1 MTFFILQPLS
11 FSLSRYTASFAQF
24 AYCNPIGAH
33 PSGAS
38 RHVYQKRPGCLPF
51 SASFEV
57 FARHMPTLETEQIEL
72 SPSSAPEDS
81 PQTPRKRAPR
91 KRKSAAKTE
100 TSAIEAVAE
109 AVAVA
114 EVAPTPEPEV
124 AVEPES
130 ENEEEF
136 SPALLFLEDFVVT
149 SLLSAGHA
157 LTSEKLAERAEG
169 WSLPLPALGQAL
181 TQSKRVRFDD
191 GAWNLIWHSERRN
204 QSREDRARAPIESLI
219 RELLLAVGKPLPI
232 PVIAREVGLMLH
244 SHDPNLKNTV
254 AGIIKTLRWAIA
266 IAPGIY
272 LHENWM
278 LRTGAPDDELLI
290 RENRLSR
297 DPDFQGLR
305 EFAEISATEP
315 GAIALELMEFTG
327 GPLNQKVIGFFVH
340 CNAPGP
346 FSPRELAATLNDRAR
361 FQPLIDGFVTLQA
374 QIPDLRALTQ
384 EWLGELIAPAAQS
397 ETETI
402 VAAANEPQAE
412 AAPQAEIEA
421 PVETEVAAVA
431 ASDGEAQSAEV
442 ENAEPEVA
450 AAEPTPESLDLAA
463 RGAEVPPYV
472 GVVPETLLP
481 IALQIVDPKTDAPFD
496 YALDDAGLEE
506 SAAAFVHD
514 PMWEDIGEEIEV
526 ALLPEADKTPTE
538 TKIVM
543 LNHHIRSGTVKI
555 RGVDRAFFGMTEP
568 FVQFK
573 FHDPEDDETLE
584 VWAARAIGIVYEMGQ
599 WFDENLPPSGGTIKF
614 ERSDKGI
621 EISVDRP
628 NAETFLTPR
637 RLHELEDLRRPAA
650 KMSLFELLSRLVE
663 DHPAGMTLPALWAEV
678 NVVRRTS
685 KRLMTSVLSS
695 YGVFS
700 CKEGRNKEM
709 VWLYDKNGGGFREEK
724 RAFVRR

>member
-1 MTFFILQPLS
+1 
-11 FSLSRYTASFAQF
+11 
-24 AYCNPIGAH
+24 
-33 PSGAS
+33 
-38 RHVYQKRPGCLPF
+38 
-51 SASFEV
+51 
-57 FARHMPTLETEQIEL
+57 MPTLETEQIES

-81 PQTPRKRAPR
+81 PKPPRKRAPR

-100 TSAIEAVAE
+100 APAVD
-109 AVAVA
+109 AVA
-114 EVAPTPEPEV
+114 EVAPTPQSVTEPETV
-124 AVEPES
+124 VEPEP
-130 ENEEEF
+130 EHEEEF

-169 WSLPLPALGQAL
+169 WSLPLPAIGQAL
-181 TQSKRVRFDD
+181 TKSKRVRFDD

-204 QSREDRARAPIESLI
+204 QSREDRARSPIEALI
-219 RELLLAVGKPLPI
+219 REILMAVGKPLPV

-254 AGIIKTLRWAIA
+254 TGIIKTLRWAIP

-278 LRTGAPDDELLI
+278 LRTGAPDDDMLI

-315 GAIALELMEFTG
+315 STVALELMEFTG

-346 FSPRELAATLNDRAR
+346 FSPRELAATLNDRAL

-384 EWLGELIAPAAQS
+384 EWLQELIAPAAQS

-402 VAAANEPQAE
+402 VAAANEPQPAT
-412 AAPQAEIEA
+412 EIEA
-421 PVETEVAAVA
+421 PIDTPTDDVAALDA
-431 ASDGEAQSAEV
+431 ATENIASEVAEV
-442 ENAEPEVA
+442 ES
-450 AAEPTPESLDLAA
+450 EPTPESLELAL
-463 RGAEVPPYV
+463 RSAEVPPYV
-472 GVVPETLLP
+472 GVMPETLLP

-496 YALDDAGLEE
+496 YALDDAGLDGG
-506 SAAAFVHD
+506 AANFVHD

-526 ALLPEADKTPTE
+526 AALHESDKTPTE

-543 LNHHIRSGTVKI
+543 LNHHIRSGTVKV
-555 RGVDRAFFGMTEP
+555 RGIDRAFFGMTEP

-573 FHDPEDDETLE
+573 FHDPEDDENLD
-584 VWAARAIGIVYEMGQ
+584 VWVARAIGIVYEMGQ

-614 ERSDKGI
+614 ERTDKGI

-628 NAETFLTPR
+628 NAETFMTPR
-637 RLHELEDLRRPAA
+637 RLHELEDLRKPAA

-663 DHPAGMTLPALWAEV
+663 DHPAGMTLPSLWAEV

-685 KRLMTSVLSS
+685 KRLMASVLSS

-700 CKEGRNKEM
+700 HKEGRNKETL
-709 VWLYDKNGGGFREEK
+709 WLYDKNGGGFREEK
-724 RAFVRR
+724 RPFVRR

>member
-1 MTFFILQPLS
+1 
-11 FSLSRYTASFAQF
+11 
-24 AYCNPIGAH
+24 
-33 PSGAS
+33 
-38 RHVYQKRPGCLPF
+38 
-51 SASFEV
+51 
-57 FARHMPTLETEQIEL
+57 MPTLETEKIES
-72 SPSSAPEDS
+72 SPITSTS
-81 PQTPRKRAPR
+81 PATAKTPRKRAPR

-100 TSAIEAVAE
+100 APA
-109 AVAVA
+109 A
-114 EVAPTPEPEV
+114 EVAAPVAPLEVAPEPEP
-124 AVEPES
+124 EP
-130 ENEEEF
+130 EEEF

-157 LTSEKLAERAEG
+157 LSSEKLAERAEG
-169 WSLPLPALGQAL
+169 WTLPLPAIGQAL

-204 QSREDRARAPIESLI
+204 QSREDRARAPIEALI
-219 RELLLAVGKPLPI
+219 RELLLAVGKPLPV

-254 AGIIKTLRWAIA
+254 SNIIQTLRWAIP
-266 IAPGIY
+266 IAPGVY

-290 RENRLSR
+290 RENRLGR

-305 EFAEISATEP
+305 EFAEISGKTPAD
-315 GAIALELMEFTG
+315 IALELLEFTG
-327 GPLNQKVIGFFVH
+327 SPLHQKIIGFFVH
-340 CNAPGP
+340 CHAPGP
-346 FSPRELAATLNDRAR
+346 FSPRELAATLNDRKL
-361 FQPLIDGFVTLQA
+361 FQPMIDGFVTSQA
-374 QIPDLRALTQ
+374 QLPDLKSQTQ
-384 EWLGELIAPAAQS
+384 EWLNELIAPTTQS
-397 ETETI
+397 ETDTI
-402 VAAANEPQAE
+402 VAAAAEPVAPV
-412 AAPQAEIEA
+412 AATATKAEA
-421 PVETEVAAVA
+421 PV
-431 ASDGEAQSAEV
+431 GEAEAIAPEAIEESAPEI
-442 ENAEPEVA
+442 AEPE
-450 AAEPTPESLDLAA
+450 AEPTPEALDLAA

-481 IALQIVDPKTDAPFD
+481 IALQIIDPKTEAPFD
-496 YALDDAGLEE
+496 YALDDAGLDGG
-506 SAAAFVHD
+506 AADFVHD

-526 ALLPEADKTPTE
+526 AFLPAPDKAPTE

-555 RGVDRAFFGMTEP
+555 RDVDRAFFGMDEP

-584 VWAARAIGIVYEMGQ
+584 VWVARAIGIVYEMGQ
-599 WFDENLPPSGGTIKF
+599 WFDENLPPSGGTMKF
-614 ERSDKGI
+614 ERTDKGV

-628 NAETFLTPR
+628 NAETFMTPR
-637 RLHELEDLRRPAA
+637 RLHELEDLRKPAA
-650 KMSLFELLSRLVE
+650 RMSLFELLSRLVE

-685 KRLMTSVLSS
+685 KRLMASVLSS

-700 CKEGRNKEM
+700 CKEGRNKAM
-709 VWLYDKNGGGFREEK
+709 LWTYDKNGGGFREEK

>member
-1 MTFFILQPLS
+1 
-11 FSLSRYTASFAQF
+11 
-24 AYCNPIGAH
+24 
-33 PSGAS
+33 
-38 RHVYQKRPGCLPF
+38 
-51 SASFEV
+51 
-57 FARHMPTLETEQIEL
+57 MPTLETEQIES
-72 SPSSAPEDS
+72 SPAPEDS
-81 PQTPRKRAPR
+81 PKKPRKRAPR
-91 KRKSAAKTE
+91 KRKSAAEKAA
-100 TSAIEAVAE
+100 SATPTASAPAVASAPE
-109 AVAVA
+109 A
-114 EVAPTPEPEV
+114 TPEPEP
-124 AVEPES
+124 EP
-130 ENEEEF
+130 EEEF

-169 WSLPLPALGQAL
+169 WSLPLPAIGQAL
-181 TQSKRVRFDD
+181 TKSKRVRFDD

-204 QSREDRARAPIESLI
+204 QSREDRGRAPIESLI
-219 RELLLAVGKPLPI
+219 RELLLAVGKPLPV
-232 PVIAREVGLMLH
+232 PVISREVGLMLH

-254 AGIIKTLRWAIA
+254 DGIIKTLRWAIP
-266 IAPGIY
+266 IAPGVY

-278 LRTGAPDDELLI
+278 LRTGAPDDEMLI

-305 EFAEISATEP
+305 EFAEISATDP
-315 GAIALELMEFTG
+315 SAIALELMEFTG

-340 CNAPGP
+340 CNAPSQ
-346 FSPRELAATLNDRAR
+346 FSPRELAATLNDRAL
-361 FQPLIDGFVTLQA
+361 FQPMIDGFVTLQA

-402 VAAANEPQAE
+402 VAAANEPQSVEIA
-412 AAPQAEIEA
+412 AAPQAETEA
-421 PVETEVAAVA
+421 PTAVA
-431 ASDGEAQSAEV
+431 ASEGAT
-442 ENAEPEVA
+442 ENVEPEVA
-450 AAEPTPESLDLAA
+450 QVEAEPTPESLDLAA

-481 IALQIVDPKTDAPFD
+481 IALQVIDTKTDAPFD
-496 YALDDAGLEE
+496 YALDDAGLDGG
-506 SAAAFVHD
+506 AANFVHD

-526 ALLPEADKTPTE
+526 ATLPESDKTPTE

-543 LNHHIRSGTVKI
+543 LNHHVRSGTVKI

-573 FHDPEDDETLE
+573 FHDPEDDENLD
-584 VWAARAIGIVYEMGQ
+584 VWVARAIGIVYEMGQ

-614 ERSDKGI
+614 ERTDKGI

-628 NAETFLTPR
+628 NAETFMTPR
-637 RLHELEDLRRPAA
+637 RLHELEDLRKPAA

-663 DHPAGMTLPALWAEV
+663 DHPAGMTLPSLWAEV

-685 KRLMTSVLSS
+685 KRLMASVLSC

-700 CKEGRNKEM
+700 HKEGRNKETL
-709 VWLYDKNGGGFREEK
+709 WLYDKNGGGFREEK
-724 RAFVRR
+724 QPFVRR

>member
-1 MTFFILQPLS
+1 
-11 FSLSRYTASFAQF
+11 
-24 AYCNPIGAH
+24 
-33 PSGAS
+33 
-38 RHVYQKRPGCLPF
+38 
-51 SASFEV
+51 
-57 FARHMPTLETEQIEL
+57 MPTLETEQIE
-72 SPSSAPEDS
+72 SSTSSAPEDS
-81 PQTPRKRAPR
+81 PKAPRKRAPR

-100 TSAIEAVAE
+100 APATD
-109 AVAVA
+109 AVA
-114 EVAPTPEPEV
+114 EVAPTPE
-124 AVEPES
+124 VEPEP

-169 WSLPLPALGQAL
+169 WSLPLPAIGQAL
-181 TQSKRVRFDD
+181 TKSKRVRFDD

-204 QSREDRARAPIESLI
+204 QSREDRGRAPIESLI
-219 RELLLAVGKPLPI
+219 RELLMAVGKPLPV

-244 SHDPNLKNTV
+244 SHDPNLKNIV
-254 AGIIKTLRWAIA
+254 NGIIETLRWAIP

-278 LRTGAPDDELLI
+278 LRTGAPDDDMLI

-305 EFAEISATEP
+305 EFAEISATTP
-315 GAIALELMEFTG
+315 SAIALELMEFTG

-340 CNAPGP
+340 CNAPGQ
-346 FSPRELAATLNDRAR
+346 FSPRELAATLNDRAL

-384 EWLGELIAPAAQS
+384 EWLQELIAPVAQS

-402 VAAANEPQAE
+402 VAAADESIAE
-412 AAPQAEIEA
+412 TGAPIEA
-421 PVETEVAAVA
+421 QTDDVA
-431 ASDGEAQSAEV
+431 ASGAATENVEPEIAEV
-442 ENAEPEVA
+442 EVE
-450 AAEPTPESLDLAA
+450 AEPTLESLELAA
-463 RGAEVPPYV
+463 RGEDVPPYV

-496 YALDDAGLEE
+496 YALDDAGLDGG
-506 SAAAFVHD
+506 AANFVHD
-514 PMWEDIGEEIEV
+514 PMWEDIGEESEV
-526 ALLPEADKTPTE
+526 AALPASDKTPTE

-543 LNHHIRSGTVKI
+543 LNHHVRSGTIKI
-555 RGVDRAFFGMTEP
+555 RGVDRAFFGMDEP

-573 FHDPEDDETLE
+573 FHDPEDDENLD
-584 VWAARAIGIVYEMGQ
+584 VWVARAIGIVYEMGQ

-614 ERSDKGI
+614 ERTDKGI

-628 NAETFLTPR
+628 NAETFMTPR
-637 RLHELEDLRRPAA
+637 RLHELEDLRKPAA

-663 DHPAGMTLPALWAEV
+663 DHPAGMTLPSLWAEV

-685 KRLMTSVLSS
+685 KRLMASVLSS

-700 CKEGRNKEM
+700 HKEGRNKET

-724 RAFVRR
+724 KPFVRR